1 MTSSRFPERRF
12 VDSESGPPDSVET
25 TVGAGVAGAEAGGA
39 GAEAGGAGAE
49 AGGAG
54 AEAGVA
60 GDEDSGGAI
69 MGGKTR
75 VFLAP

>member
-49 AGGAG
+49 AG
-54 AEAGVA
+54 VA

>member
-25 TVGAGVAGAEAGGA
+25 TVGAGVAGAEAG
-39 GAEAGGAGAE
+39 
-49 AGGAG
+49 
-54 AEAGVA
+54 VA